1 MNSWKIKNH
10 VLEYIDSTHTYICD
24 GEIIP
29 SITQIMKIKF
39 GNKYDGVGKDV
50 LTKAAQKGTAVH
62 EAIELYCKTGEVKD
76 LKEVK
81 NFIFL
86 QKHYGFEVLDNE
98 LPILLFKDN
107 KTVAAG
113 RLDLVLDIKGSIGIG
128 DIKRTATLDKEYL
141 TYQLNLYRIGYQQS
155 YDKEVKYLS
164 GLHLRENT
172 RKYVNIAINEEKA
185 MELVEEYLKEG
196 NYEYI

>member
-1 MNSWKIKNH
+1 MSSWKIKGH

-62 EAIELYCKTGEVKD
+62 EAIERYCKTGEVKD

-86 QKHYGFEVLDNE
+86 QKHYGFEALDNE

-107 KTVAAG
+107 KPVAAG

-185 MELVEEYLKEG
+185 MELVEEYLEKEKV
-196 NYEYI
+196 

>member
-50 LTKAAQKGTAVH
+50 LTKAAQKGTEVH
-62 EAIELYCKTGEVKD
+62 EAIENYCKTGEVKD
-76 LKEVK
+76 LKEVR

-86 QKHYGFEVLDNE
+86 QKHYDFVVLGNE
-98 LPILLFKDN
+98 IPIILFKDG
-107 KTVAAG
+107 KPIAAG
-113 RLDLVLDIKGSIGIG
+113 RLDLELDIKGNIGLG
-128 DIKRTATLDKEYL
+128 DIKRTSTLDKEYL

-164 GLHLRENT
+164 GLHLRENK

-185 MELVEEYLKEG
+185 MELIDEYLEKEKV
-196 NYEYI
+196 NV